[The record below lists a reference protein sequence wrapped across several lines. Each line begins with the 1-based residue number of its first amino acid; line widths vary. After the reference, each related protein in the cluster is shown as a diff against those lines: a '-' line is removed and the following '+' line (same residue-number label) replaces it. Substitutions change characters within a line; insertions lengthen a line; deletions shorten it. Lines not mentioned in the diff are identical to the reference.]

1 MKLFLGRTSKVLI
14 INRVGCLKSEV
25 IGRTIKDELSSVC
38 DVRFNDLALLKEKI
52 DLLVCIGGDGTLLRC
67 SSLLT
72 GGDGGGIVSG
82 GDSDNKSNENNSN
95 NNNNSKNNNNNK
107 IISDSTTPTPIP
119 PILPISTGS
128 LGFMLPN
135 TTQEALDLIRA
146 SIKREVNLPIMWR
159 RRLLING
166 KYTALNDVTIAKRD
180 DLISVTADIFE
191 RNHQHQQ
198 QQQYQ
203 QNEQHQHQH
212 ISQSS
217 LFTGMLMDGLLV
229 CTPTGSTAHSL
240 TSGGH
245 LLHPS
250 VGGKI
255 LMPLAPQS
263 LSMRPLILPL
273 QDGLRVIIRNRRYDH
288 KGIFCDL
295 LIDGKKTVEYSS
307 DNNRDFSNVIEITES
322 PHPLP
327 IIDIKGDW
335 IASIKDILGWASPFI
350 KR

>member
-1 MKLFLGRTSKVLI
+1 MKLFLGRKSKILI

-25 IGRTIKDELSSVC
+25 IGRTLRDELSSVC

-72 GGDGGGIVSG
+72 CGGGGNFGGGIVRG
-82 GDSDNKSNENNSN
+82 GDSNKNNNSN
-95 NNNNSKNNNNNK
+95 NNN
-107 IISDSTTPTPIP
+107 IISDCTTPTTIP
-119 PILPISTGS
+119 PVLPISTGS

-180 DLISVTADIFE
+180 DLISVTVAIFE
-191 RNHQHQQ
+191 RNHQQQ
-198 QQQYQ
+198 
-203 QNEQHQHQH
+203 QHQHQH
-212 ISQSS
+212 QQHEQHQHLSQSS

-229 CTPTGSTAHSL
+229 STPTGSTAHSL

-255 LMPLAPQS
+255 LMPLGPQS

-273 QDGLRVIIRNRRYDH
+273 EDGLRVIIRNRRHDH

-295 LIDGKKTVEYSS
+295 LIDGKKTLEYSS
-307 DNNRDFSNVIEITES
+307 DNSNNISNVIDITES

-335 IASIKDILGWASPFI
+335 IASIKDILGWASPFT